1 MTQRAES
8 LSVPHNK
15 RKLIHFSLPS
25 GRAKSNGFVSTTN
38 QGREN
43 SKAIQRLVVLLR
55 VNDSLDA
62 YTSRISLQYLS
73 HKLGYMADID
83 AKEMAWNAS
92 NSRTVTHKMSI
103 GKTLFLWIIDFGRKA
118 FF

>member
-8 LSVPHNK
+8 WSAPNNK

-92 NSRTVTHKMSI
+92 FQNCYAQNVDWQNTVFVNHR
-103 GKTLFLWIIDFGRKA
+103 LW
-118 FF
+118 